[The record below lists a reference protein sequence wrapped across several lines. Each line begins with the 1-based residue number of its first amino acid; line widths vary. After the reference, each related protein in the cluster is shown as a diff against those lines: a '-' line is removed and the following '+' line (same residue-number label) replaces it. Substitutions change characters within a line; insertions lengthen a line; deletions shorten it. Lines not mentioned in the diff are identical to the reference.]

1 MTASGKTFSWMVA
14 VLIFGGALTGAPV
27 FAQDYPNRP
36 VKLVTPFPPGGG
48 TDAVAR
54 IIAEKLTQLL
64 QQPVVVENRAGAG
77 GSLGTKI
84 TAAAAA
90 DGYTLVLGS
99 AATHAVNPSLYSNVG
114 YDPIKDF
121 DAISPIAT
129 TPLLLLVKSA
139 LPVNSVA
146 ELIALSKQRSGNAS
160 LNYGS
165 AGTGSAQHLGG
176 ELFKSMAH
184 ANILHVPYKGAGPA
198 MNDLLG
204 GHIDMVFDTM
214 PSAMPQL
221 KSPQLKA
228 LGVSSL
234 TRNAQLPSIPAI
246 SETVPGFEMIT
257 WYGLFGP
264 KGIPKAVLQKLNSG
278 IKAAL
283 DDPAVQSKFM
293 SAGITPSWSTSEA
306 FASLVQREVVKW
318 REVIEKSG
326 AKID

>member
-1 MTASGKTFSWMVA
+1 MTASSKTLSWMVA
-14 VLIFGGALTGAPV
+14 VLMFAGAFAGAPV
-27 FAQDYPNRP
+27 LAQDYPNRP

-54 IIAEKLTQLL
+54 IIAEKLTQIL

-139 LPVNSVA
+139 LPINSVA

-176 ELFKSMAH
+176 ELFKSMAG

-221 KSPQLKA
+221 KSPQLRA

-246 SETVPGFEMIT
+246 AETVPGFEMIT

-264 KGIPKAVLQKLNSG
+264 KGMPKAVVQRLNSG

-283 DDPAVQSKFM
+283 EDPAVQLKFVN
-293 SAGITPSWSTSEA
+293 AGISPSWSTSDA

>member
-264 KGIPKAVLQKLNSG
+264 KGMPKAVVQKLNSG

>member
-1 MTASGKTFSWMVA
+1 MAASSRTLSCTVA
-14 VLIFGGALTGAPV
+14 LLIVAGALAWAPV
-27 FAQDYPNRP
+27 SAQDYPNRP
-36 VKLVTPFPPGGG
+36 VKLITPFPPGGG

-54 IIAEKLTQLL
+54 IIAEKLTQIL

-121 DAISPIAT
+121 EAISPIAT

-139 LPVNSVA
+139 LPVQNDA
-146 ELIALSKQRSGNAS
+146 ELIALSRQRSGSAS

-176 ELFKSMAH
+176 ELFKSMTQAH
-184 ANILHVPYKGAGPA
+184 ILHVPYKGAGPA

-228 LGVSSL
+228 LGVSSP
-234 TRNAQLPSIPAI
+234 TRNAQLPAIPAI
-246 SETVPGFEMIT
+246 AESVPGYEMVT

-264 KGIPKAVLQKLNSG
+264 KGIPKAVIQRLNSSV
-278 IKAAL
+278 KAAL
-283 DDPAVQSKFM
+283 DDPAVQSKFVG
-293 SAGITPSWSTSEA
+293 AGINPSWSTSEA
-306 FASLVQREVVKW
+306 FASLVQREVLKW

-326 AKID
+326 AKLD

>member
-1 MTASGKTFSWMVA
+1 MTASSKTLSWMVT
-14 VLIFGGALTGAPV
+14 VLIWAGALAGAPA

-54 IIAEKLTQLL
+54 IIAEKLTQKL

-146 ELIALSKQRSGNAS
+146 DLIALSKQRSGNAS

-176 ELFKSMAH
+176 ELFKSMAG

-246 SETVPGFEMIT
+246 AEAVPGFEMIT

-264 KGIPKAVLQKLNSG
+264 KGMPKAVVQRLNSG

-283 DDPAVQSKFM
+283 DDPAVQSKFL
-293 SAGITPSWSTSEA
+293 SAGISPSWSTSEA